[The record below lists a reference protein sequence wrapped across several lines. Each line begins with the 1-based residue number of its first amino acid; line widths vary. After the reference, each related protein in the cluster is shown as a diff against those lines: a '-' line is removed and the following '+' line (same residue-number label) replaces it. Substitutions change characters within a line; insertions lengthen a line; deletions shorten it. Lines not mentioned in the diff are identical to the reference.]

1 MNNIFSKVEQSFL
14 MESDIAEMTT
24 LVPYI
29 ITDSVPKLG
38 VMTALRFLEWVS
50 ENPEGVI
57 SLSSDKSL
65 KNFIHYTHHFLDT
78 WNEAETQKV
87 LERYGLGGVKKPDLS
102 KLHFVQMDEF
112 YPISPKQHNSFYHYV
127 NENFIKGFGLD
138 PKRAL
143 FINCDDIKL
152 YDNKSFNEIFPDF
165 KIDLS
170 LRYRQ
175 AENERERA
183 QQQSLFMID
192 DWCSRYEDKIKA
204 KGDIGFLVSTSSP
217 PSSSLRRLQALPA

>member
-1 MNNIFSKVEQSFL
+1 
-14 MESDIAEMTT
+14 
-24 LVPYI
+24 
-29 ITDSVPKLG
+29 
-38 VMTALRFLEWVS
+38 
-50 ENPEGVI
+50 
-57 SLSSDKSL
+57 
-65 KNFIHYTHHFLDT
+65 
-78 WNEAETQKV
+78 
-87 LERYGLGGVKKPDLS
+87 
-102 KLHFVQMDEF
+102 MDEF

>member
-65 KNFIHYTHHFLDT
+65 
-78 WNEAETQKV
+78 
-87 LERYGLGGVKKPDLS
+87 
-102 KLHFVQMDEF
+102 
-112 YPISPKQHNSFYHYV
+112 
-127 NENFIKGFGLD
+127 
-138 PKRAL
+138 
-143 FINCDDIKL
+143 
-152 YDNKSFNEIFPDF
+152 
-165 KIDLS
+165 
-170 LRYRQ
+170 
-175 AENERERA
+175 
-183 QQQSLFMID
+183 
-192 DWCSRYEDKIKA
+192 
-204 KGDIGFLVSTSSP
+204 
-217 PSSSLRRLQALPA
+217 